1 MSALIRQNVLT
12 PVLPEKDQIK
22 THWSR
27 LYGSAKSLAIAN
39 MLARIKNPIVVIT
52 TDVLTAVNL
61 VSELQYYVRNSE
73 INKIRYFPD
82 WETLPYDI
90 FSPYQD
96 IISERLKILFE
107 LTNLS
112 SGILVVP
119 ITTLMHRLLPINH
132 LLANAF
138 SLDIGQKINLEDFKN
153 KLSQQGYNFVT
164 QVTEHGEVS
173 IRGSLIDIY
182 PMGKSK
188 PFRVDLFDNEID
200 SIRLFNAETQRSI
213 ETISSLRI

>member
-1 MSALIRQNVLT
+1 M
-12 PVLPEKDQIK
+12 
-22 THWSR
+22 
-27 LYGSAKSLAIAN
+27 
-39 MLARIKNPIVVIT
+39 
-52 TDVLTAVNL
+52 
-61 VSELQYYVRNSE
+61 
-73 INKIRYFPD
+73 
-82 WETLPYDI
+82 
-90 FSPYQD
+90 
-96 IISERLKILFE
+96 FE

-200 SIRLFNAETQRSI
+200 SIRIFNAETQRSI
-213 ETISSLRI
+213 EKITSLRILPAREISLTDENIARFRENWRSYFQGNPNQCPMYRDVSQSLAPAGVEYYLPLF